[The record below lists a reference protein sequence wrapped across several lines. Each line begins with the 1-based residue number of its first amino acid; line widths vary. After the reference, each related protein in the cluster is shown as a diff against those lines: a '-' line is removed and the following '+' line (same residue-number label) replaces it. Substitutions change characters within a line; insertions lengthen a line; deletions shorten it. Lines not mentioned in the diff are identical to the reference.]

1 MARNSIKSKAPNVPR
16 SLLAEC
22 RRLHVMAGSVLAL
35 ALRPFKSLH
44 ASFAVQCSQTSS
56 SRWIGRNQHLGEL
69 PGWLMC
75 SVHLALV

>member
-56 SRWIGRNQHLGEL
+56 SRWIARDQHLGEL
-69 PGWLMC
+69 PGWLAC